1 MNTMRVKA
9 GIYNKIND
17 VPLNY
22 KFFLIYII
30 CIIIPIVFVNALFM
44 SKTSNLVK
52 AREEDNMKISA
63 DRAVTDLKGIFE
75 DCIAVGNSVI
85 VDKDLYKIM
94 NKNYQDESEYYEDYN
109 IYLRDKIEKYIYTF
123 KGMSSLSV
131 YTTNLTIGSGGNFHK
146 LDNSLKESNWLRR
159 VRQANSKLQ
168 LIAYTEAPQSAYK
181 RYYNNLCLVR
191 KLNMYPEL
199 QQYELYLKI
208 SIDADEIY
216 NIFNREA
223 KYTKFVLIDNLGQ
236 IAFSTSGKYEL
247 DIKDGL
253 KKENIIEYDKNSMVF
268 EKDFGNADYLKDWK
282 LICIGDKE
290 KMLNELSE
298 SRLYIILIACLCT
311 IISSIMIY
319 VIVSSYN
326 FRIKKLSKHIRK
338 VQNQQ
343 FEPVNIVEGKDEIGG
358 LICNFNMMTE
368 RINSLVNDVLKLEI
382 QKKNLEL
389 EQVRAELNFLQSQMN
404 PHFLFNTLNAMMV
417 VCVKNNYTDVIEII
431 KYLSKTLRRLLD
443 WKEDIVNVSEEVE
456 FIEMYLRIEKFRFQD
471 KFDYVIRADENVLA
485 CRLPKLTIQPLVENA
500 CKHGIQTIK
509 GVGKIEVN
517 ISRKDGKIEV
527 SVEDNGCGMEQ
538 DRVEDI
544 LEDIHCT
551 ENCDGRSI
559 GLRNVFRRLKLYY
572 GDTLEFKIESEIGRG
587 TRIFFRITD

>member
-1 MNTMRVKA
+1 MRVKA